1 MLDGIIDESTATN
14 SHNNFVGRVSI
25 AATGGVFYKKAGL
38 KNFKKFK
45 GKHLC
50 QSLFFNNKTETLAQ
64 VFYSEFCEI
73 FKNIFYTGHIFYIR
87 LGLVHLSAYPY
98 NFDNL
103 DENVSLLASKS
114 YAFSCFRNNCYSHY
128 SSDDKQF
135 SSSILSLF
143 LYPYSFRNEQLLLGY

>member
-1 MLDGIIDESTATN
+1 MVLSTNLLLLIHTTI
-14 SHNNFVGRVSI
+14 SLVLYLYQPR
-25 AATGGVFYKKAGL
+25 GVFYKKGGL
-38 KNFKKFK
+38 QNFKKFK
-45 GKHLC
+45 GKHLR

-114 YAFSCFRNNCYSHY
+114 YAFSCFTNNCYSHC
-128 SSDDKQF
+128 SSDNTTVF
-135 SSSILSLF
+135 FVNFNSVFVSIF
-143 LYPYSFRNEQLLLGY
+143 F